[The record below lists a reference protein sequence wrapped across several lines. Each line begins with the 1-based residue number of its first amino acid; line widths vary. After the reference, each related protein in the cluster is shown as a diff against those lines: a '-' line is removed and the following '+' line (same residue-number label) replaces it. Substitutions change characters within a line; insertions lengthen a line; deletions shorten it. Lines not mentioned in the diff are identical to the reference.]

1 MWSWKERER
10 TRKRG
15 RRRTQILRH
24 NGGDGKNED
33 KDWEEEC
40 VGVNFRWEKKKCRR
54 VCQLNTHTN
63 KHMLTQHIEHHYP
76 IALFATWH
84 TKKNNKKTKQNTLCI
99 TTKEDILLW
108 LRPKWWLWF
117 WFCMLSCTHFLSLL
131 LVKSVTFPC
140 EVITRERDRKRCLW
154 SFPLFKL
161 ITCLHQQTLLAME
174 FINRWWSFV
183 LGKCVCKYVQE
194 ISCIRLCV
202 HCAFSS
208 QKTG

>member
-40 VGVNFRWEKKKCRR
+40 VGVNFRWKKKKCRR

-84 TKKNNKKTKQNTLCI
+84 KKKTKNTKPTGHKTYKELSWQRHTHPCTDAHTHDLTARPDTPVSSVCNKRRVSFKETNTLHVYVRLCREAGKPEV
-99 TTKEDILLW
+99 T
-108 LRPKWWLWF
+108 PKAIHL
-117 WFCMLSCTHFLSLL
+117 
-131 LVKSVTFPC
+131 
-140 EVITRERDRKRCLW
+140 
-154 SFPLFKL
+154 
-161 ITCLHQQTLLAME
+161 
-174 FINRWWSFV
+174 
-183 LGKCVCKYVQE
+183 
-194 ISCIRLCV
+194 IRLPITKRRSR
-202 HCAFSS
+202 A
-208 QKTG
+208 G

>member
-40 VGVNFRWEKKKCRR
+40 VGVNFRWEKKCRR
-54 VCQLNTHTN
+54 VCQLNTHTT

-84 TKKNNKKTKQNTLCI
+84 TKKPPKNTKPTGHKTYKELSWQRHTHPCTDAHTHDLTARPDTPVSSVCNKRRVSFKETNTLHVYVRLCREAGKPEV
-99 TTKEDILLW
+99 T
-108 LRPKWWLWF
+108 PKAIHL
-117 WFCMLSCTHFLSLL
+117 
-131 LVKSVTFPC
+131 
-140 EVITRERDRKRCLW
+140 
-154 SFPLFKL
+154 
-161 ITCLHQQTLLAME
+161 
-174 FINRWWSFV
+174 
-183 LGKCVCKYVQE
+183 
-194 ISCIRLCV
+194 IRLPITKRRSR
-202 HCAFSS
+202 A
-208 QKTG
+208 G

>member
-40 VGVNFRWEKKKCRR
+40 VGVNFRWEKKCRR

-84 TKKNNKKTKQNTLCI
+84 TKKNNKKKTKHKAHRPQNIQGTQL
-99 TTKEDILLW
+99 TETHTSMHRRTHSRFD
-108 LRPKWWLWF
+108 
-117 WFCMLSCTHFLSLL
+117 CTPRHS
-131 LVKSVTFPC
+131 SV
-140 EVITRERDRKRCLW
+140 ICL
-154 SFPLFKL
+154 
-161 ITCLHQQTLLAME
+161 QQEEGELQRNKHAA
-174 FINRWWSFV
+174 
-183 LGKCVCKYVQE
+183 CVCTSVQGG
-194 ISCIRLCV
+194 R
-202 HCAFSS
+202 
-208 QKTG
+208 